1 MRRIVWRD
9 YLGILVGAVIT
20 AVSLNMFLIPNK
32 VAAGGISGLATVL
45 HYLLDWPVGII
56 MLAFNIPLF
65 VLGIKVMGARY
76 GLNTLFGAGVLS
88 VAIDVTAPFTPV
100 LTSDLLLSSLYGGVV
115 GGIGLG
121 LVFRSKGNTAGTA
134 LAAVLLNKWLGIRIG
149 QAMMAAD
156 FFVIVFAGV
165 AFKSP
170 ELALY
175 ALISMFVTGQII
187 DLVQEGPSSSKAF
200 FVMSSQPDRLADDIL
215 NELDRGVTLF
225 QVKGCY
231 TGELKEMLLCVV
243 STSEVTEL
251 KELIYQTDPKAFV
264 IVTSAHE
271 VLGEGFTEVK
281 RVKT

>member
-45 HYLLDWPVGII
+45 HYLLDWPVGLI

-65 VLGIKVMGARY
+65 ALGIKVMGARY

>member
-1 MRRIVWRD
+1 MRKIVWRD

-45 HYLLDWPVGII
+45 HYLLDWPVGLI

-65 VLGIKVMGARY
+65 ALGIKVMGARY